1 MLIPHGTVI
10 AVVDGKAW
18 ELYRNA
24 GTEAAPELA
33 AIETPALVEHNHSS
47 GGSHATPH
55 QQDETAHC
63 AAVADWLNRQVQ
75 ANKIAQIVLIA
86 PPRALGELRHAL
98 NKATQLAM
106 IKELAKDMI
115 GRQAT
120 EIIAALRAK

>member
-1 MLIPHGTVI
+1 MLIPHGAVI

-24 GTEAAPELA
+24 GTEAATELVA
-33 AIETPALVEHNHSS
+33 METPALVEHNHSS
-47 GGSHATPH
+47 GSSHASPH

-75 ANKIAQIVLIA
+75 QHKIAQIVLIA

-98 NKATQLAM
+98 NKATQHTV

-115 GRQAT
+115 GRQPND
-120 EIIAALRAK
+120 IIAALRGK

>member
-98 NKATQLAM
+98 NKATQHAM

>member
-10 AVVDGKAW
+10 AIVDGKAW

-33 AIETPALVEHNHSS
+33 AIDTPALAEHNHSS
-47 GGSHATPH
+47 GGSRASPH

-75 ANKIAQIVLIA
+75 AHKIGQIVLIA
-86 PPRALGELRHAL
+86 PPRALGELRREL
-98 NKATQLAM
+98 NKATQHAM
-106 IKELAKDMI
+106 IRELAKDMI
-115 GRQAT
+115 GHQPL